1 MEFTDEHILDFSKP
15 NCIIPSWFTKT
26 EPLSLI
32 IGEGDTP
39 DTYIFLDNFD
49 IFLCYPLSSP
59 TVYINYL
66 KENILI
72 INSNPKYKNKK
83 LICLV
88 DVYNSKQCSDFC
100 SLFKNKF
107 YKIVLNHHAE
117 RMNLKYINIL
127 LQDKGEYKISTSEK
141 IVIINVTLL
150 IDEFNKIIIKEKPTL
165 IDHIFYINLIIPK
178 SIVDDNYQ
186 KIEEF
191 CLILYDVI
199 IQYLKIYKFKITIN
213 EKTLEKLMV
222 VKELDI
228 KINNLFRIFGYLLLN
243 FHEYLDNDL
252 YGMIILNEAESNNS
266 IELIYYK
273 DIQKKYLK
281 KYLKYKKKYL
291 NYTKI

>member
-15 NCIIPSWFTKT
+15 DSVIPSWFAKT

-49 IFLCYPLSSP
+49 IFLCYPLASL
-59 TVYINYL
+59 TVYIDYL
-66 KENILI
+66 KENILM

-88 DVYNSKQCSDFC
+88 DVYNPKQCSDFC
-100 SLFKNKF
+100 SLFKDKF
-107 YKIVLNHHAE
+107 NKIVVNHHAE

-141 IVIINVTLL
+141 TVIINVTLL
-150 IDEFNKIIIKEKPTL
+150 IDEFNKIISKEKPTL
-165 IDHIFYINLIIPK
+165 IDHIFYINLLIPK
-178 SIVDDNYQ
+178 SIIDDNYQ

-252 YGMIILNEAESNNS
+252 YGMIILNEANNR

-273 DIQKKYLK
+273 DIQKKFLN